1 MKLISVWINDAE
13 LPVTSAFGVPKAVRA
28 AQPVRP
34 EKLDASGVIDSAF
47 MQSVVDRWRQTTTA
61 GPRPKAGLVSLEQAV
76 TAVVGLSPKLQARK
90 MD

>member
-1 MKLISVWINDAE
+1 MRSFPS
-13 LPVTSAFGVPKAVRA
+13 LPPSGCRKQFVPRSQSGRKA
-28 AQPVRP
+28 Q
-34 EKLDASGVIDSAF
+34 LDASGVIDSAF

-76 TAVVGLSPKLQARK
+76 TAVVGLSPKLQPRK